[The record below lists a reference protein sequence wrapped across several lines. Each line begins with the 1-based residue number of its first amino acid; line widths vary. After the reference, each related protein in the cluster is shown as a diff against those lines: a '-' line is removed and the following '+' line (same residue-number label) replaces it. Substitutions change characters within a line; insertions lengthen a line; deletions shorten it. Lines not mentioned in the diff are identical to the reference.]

1 MTTIIPT
8 VENALISLGIGDW
21 RLTGDSPSN
30 ESEFNSRFEKLM
42 SLSADGVTVYS
53 SNQSDFDVTWSQVK
67 TALDTLQAEYDAQA
81 YARSRKIEYDALNQL
96 ELMTDDAINGT
107 TTHLDAINVI
117 KAKYPKPE

>member
-1 MTTIIPT
+1 MDTVLPTI
-8 VENALISLGIGDW
+8 ENALNSLEIKLW
-21 RLTGDSPSN
+21 RILGAPPTN
-30 ESEFNSRFEKLM
+30 EADFNSRFEKEM
-42 SLSADGVTVYS
+42 SLTDGVAVYS
-53 SNQSDFDVTWSQVK
+53 HNPSDFGVTWSQVK

-107 TTHLDAINVI
+107 TTHLDAINEI